1 MEPHSTL
8 VTIDRIGGIGATLQ
22 KNLVARERKKKKNS
36 NKLFL
41 TRRFVDDSA
50 EGHLENGLDC
60 SVKS

>member
-1 MEPHSTL
+1 MQPHSTL
-8 VTIDRIGGIGATLQ
+8 VTIDCIGGIGATLQ
-22 KNLVARERKKKKNS
+22 KIWSHVKGKKKKS